1 LAKAFKVFL
10 KASTERILPFDV
22 EVARR
27 RATLRAKWQRLG
39 KALPALHS
47 MIEATA
53 LHWDL
58 TVVTRNTGDFVE
70 VPTLNPYL

>member
-1 LAKAFKVFL
+1 MKYRNAL
-10 KASTERILPFDV
+10 KN
-22 EVARR
+22 
-27 RATLRAKWQRLG
+27 
-39 KALPALHS
+39 ALDS

-70 VPTLNPYL
+70 VPTLDPYL